1 MAVWIFSPGLSQETF
16 LAPSLIWPGCSG
28 LGVCHCVSPPST
40 VTEGW
45 GPPLVT
51 WDSGAAEAWA
61 GLKVEGGTQDT
72 SLWLPAQTGQLSW
85 PLGCLG

>member
-16 LAPSLIWPGCSG
+16 LAPSLIWPGHSG

-61 GLKVEGGTQDT
+61 GLKVEGGG
-72 SLWLPAQTGQLSW
+72 L
-85 PLGCLG
+85 LGVKQVGRISIGIRG